1 VIWDELLIHGR
12 KIIFKTGLLVLSEL
26 EDKLNFEHIM
36 LILGSMSL
44 HPIFKQQGFTHKL
57 KVGMKDIKVTN
68 TMLSQLEKEYT
79 ENLIE
84 LREYFDNSLDC

>member
-1 VIWDELLIHGR
+1 MIWDELLIHGR

-84 LREYFDNSLDC
+84 LREYFYNLLDC